1 MKNTKY
7 SGKYS
12 KSFFTDNTIRFTGKI
27 GENFSKYFLLGKNEA
42 VLIYNFKELELL
54 YAKGFKNVLGIED
67 EDVNML
73 MLNEQYDETSFEFTN
88 EFHDRALIHLLS
100 NKKNIKSFSSSA
112 LLRSKCNDIPIFMN
126 LQVISTDEHG
136 NLENVI
142 ARLIQDPTLNF
153 TKIVQYNLNGDFD
166 EDFIYNIN
174 HNLDFKST
182 ISFREIDII
191 DKLKEGFNHIEIANF
206 LGYSGFKVS
215 AIIELMFKRFK
226 VKSEKELIEFAE
238 REQLIPN
245 QFTNYFPPFV

>member
-1 MKNTKY
+1 
-7 SGKYS
+7 
-12 KSFFTDNTIRFTGKI
+12 
-27 GENFSKYFLLGKNEA
+27 
-42 VLIYNFKELELL
+42 
-54 YAKGFKNVLGIED
+54 
-67 EDVNML
+67 
-73 MLNEQYDETSFEFTN
+73 
-88 EFHDRALIHLLS
+88 
-100 NKKNIKSFSSSA
+100 
-112 LLRSKCNDIPIFMN
+112 
-126 LQVISTDEHG
+126 
-136 NLENVI
+136 
-142 ARLIQDPTLNF
+142 
-153 TKIVQYNLNGDFD
+153 IVQYNLNGDFD